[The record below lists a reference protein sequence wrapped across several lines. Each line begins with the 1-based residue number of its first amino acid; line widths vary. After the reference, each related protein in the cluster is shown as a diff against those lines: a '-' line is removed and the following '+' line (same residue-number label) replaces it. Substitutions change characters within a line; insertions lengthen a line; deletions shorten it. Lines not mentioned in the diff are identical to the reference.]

1 MSNIL
6 YANHDDSHVLKF
18 LGDVRVTL
26 GPTLSKFL
34 KNMSRTSNGRSIII
48 DLTETTS
55 IDSTA
60 LGFLAK
66 ISLHF
71 QKFQGSKPTIISTN
85 PEITRILINMG
96 FDSIF
101 IISESVISKCSDLSE
116 LPVQDASEPELREQ
130 VLDAHR
136 TLMKL
141 NGKNKACF
149 QNLVEALECEKQN
162 EQQAEGKN
170 ESNSGKNITSNV
182 TRKAS

>member
-6 YANHDDSHVLKF
+6 YANHNDSHVLKF
-18 LGDVRVTL
+18 VGDVRVTL
-26 GPTLSKFL
+26 GPTLSNFL
-34 KNMSRTSNGRSIII
+34 KTMSRNSDGRSIII

-85 PEITRILINMG
+85 PEITRILLNMG

-101 IISESVISKCSDLSE
+101 IISESVILQCSDLAE
-116 LPVQDASEPELREQ
+116 LPTQGASEPELREQ

-149 QNLVEALECEKQN
+149 MNLVEALECEKQN
-162 EQQAEGKN
+162 EKLN
-170 ESNSGKNITSNV
+170 EEKKETKSDKSRTTNAI
-182 TRKAS
+182 RKAS

>member
-1 MSNIL
+1 MGNIL
-6 YANHDDSHVLKF
+6 YANHNDSHVLKF
-18 LGDVRVTL
+18 FGDVRVTL

-34 KNMSRTSNGRSIII
+34 KTMSRTSEGRSIII
-48 DLTETTS
+48 DLTETTG

-71 QKFQGSKPTIISTN
+71 QKFQGSKPTIVSTN
-85 PEITRILINMG
+85 PDITRILINMG

-101 IISESVISKCSDLSE
+101 IISESVISKCSDLAE
-116 LPVQDASEPELREQ
+116 LPAQDASEPELREQ
-130 VLDAHR
+130 VIDAHR

-141 NGKNKACF
+141 NGKNNACF
-149 QNLVEALECEKQN
+149 LNLVEALECEKLN
-162 EQQAEGKN
+162 EEKKDT
-170 ESNSGKNITSNV
+170 SGKEHSSNV